1 MPPRDWQLRVDDIC
15 ESLDLILSFAEG
27 QSLDCLQTDRMRY
40 DAILRNLEIMGEA
53 ARHVPD
59 EVTAKYPEIP
69 WQQMR
74 GLRNV
79 LAHEYHGVDHEVVW
93 RLIEKRLPELKR
105 MMEKAF
111 PDGEDKA

>member
-1 MPPRDWQLRVDDIC
+1 MPPRDWRIRIHDIR
-15 ESLDLILSFAEG
+15 ESLELILAYSEG
-27 QSLDCLQTDRMRY
+27 QSLESLQADRMRY

-59 EVTAKYPEIP
+59 EVVDRYPEVP

-79 LAHEYHGVDHEVVW
+79 LAHEYHGVDAAVVW
-93 RLIEKRLPELKR
+93 RLIEKRLPELKL
-105 MMEKAF
+105 ML
-111 PDGEDKA
+111 DKVFGKG

>member
-1 MPPRDWQLRVDDIC
+1 MPPRDWLHRIDDIR
-15 ESLDLILSFAEG
+15 ESLELILTFAQG
-27 QSLDCLQTDRMRY
+27 QSLAGLRADRMRC

-59 EVTAKYPEIP
+59 EVVSKYPEIP

-79 LAHEYHGVDHEVVW
+79 LAHEYHGVDVAVVW
-93 RLIEKRLPELKR
+93 QLIEKRLPELKR
-105 MMEKAF
+105 MLDEGFGA
-111 PDGEDKA
+111 

>member
-1 MPPRDWQLRVDDIC
+1 M
-15 ESLDLILSFAEG
+15 ILEFAEG
-27 QSLDCLQTDRMRY
+27 QSQESLQADRMRY

-59 EVTAKYPEIP
+59 EVAAKHPEIS

-79 LAHEYHGVDHEVVW
+79 LAHEYHGVDISVVW
-93 RLIEKRLPELKR
+93 RLIEKRLPDLKR
-105 MMEKAF
+105 MLDEAF
-111 PDGEDKA
+111 GNG

>member
-1 MPPRDWQLRVDDIC
+1 MPPREWQTRIHDIK
-15 ESLDLILSFAEG
+15 ESLGLILAYAEG
-27 QSLDCLQTDRMRY
+27 QCMESLQADRMRY

-59 EVTAKYPEIP
+59 EIAARYPEIP

-79 LAHEYHGVDHEVVW
+79 LAHEYHGVDVAVVW

-105 MMEKAF
+105 MLDEGF
-111 PDGEDKA
+111 GE